1 MKRRWCGLFEL
12 FRELNW
18 SLLST
23 LIVVSAI
30 VAWAGDIL
38 GMKLGKKRI
47 SFMKLRPK
55 YTSRAISVL
64 TGIGIA
70 IVTLLAASVTSES
83 VRTALFSMRYVQ
95 SQITSLTAELQ
106 SNRTS
111 LQDMEMELFQSRGEL
126 QEKQDELTAV
136 ENRLSEGQVNLAE
149 SRRRL
154 AEMVAAREKEEQEQK
169 ILIADNDGLRAESR
183 KLSADVNALNAEVSA
198 LSKDAQDLR
207 ANIQRLREGRIAA
220 LTGEILAQGVIAEG
234 AITPGIIDDIVKSLS
249 EESRA
254 RLAYRFGIAA
264 ERIAQP
270 HIDKESVDIVKS
282 ALAGRTDRY
291 LLRLTASANIVEGEP
306 AQAELSYF
314 ESKVIF
320 TAGTILAERRF
331 QPGIPKE
338 DLEDQL
344 YRMLRDVNAH
354 ASGKGVLREPITG
367 NVGTIDS
374 SEFLDAT
381 DEIAAS
387 KIAVTLKILAAEDIY
402 TEGPVKVKFVI
413 Q

>member
-1 MKRRWCGLFEL
+1 M
-12 FRELNW
+12 
-18 SLLST
+18 
-23 LIVVSAI
+23 IAVSAI

-64 TGIGIA
+64 TGVGIA
-70 IVTLLAASVTSES
+70 VVTLLAASVTSES

-95 SQITSLTAELQ
+95 SQITSLTEELQ

-111 LQDMEMELFQSRGEL
+111 LQDMEIELFKSRGEL

-136 ENRLSEGQVNLAE
+136 ENRLREGQITLAE

-169 ILIADNDGLRAESR
+169 ILTADNEVLRAESR
-183 KLSADVNALNAEVSA
+183 KLSADVNALSLEVSA
-198 LSKDAQDLR
+198 LNKEAQDLR

-234 AITPGIIDDIVKSLS
+234 VITPAIIDNIVKNLS

-254 RLAYRFGIAA
+254 RLAHRFGIAI
-264 ERIAQP
+264 EGIASPQ
-270 HIDKESVDIVKS
+270 IDKESVDIVKS

-306 AQAELSYF
+306 AQAELAYF
-314 ESKVIF
+314 ESKLIF
-320 TAGTILAERRF
+320 TADTLLAEKRF
-331 QPGIPKE
+331 QPGISKE

-387 KIAVTLKILAAEDIY
+387 KKAVTLQIFAAEDIY